1 MQCIIVGT
9 RPNEVLMSNI
19 YVEREPD
26 ETYVAIQKKQVIARG
41 RTQAEAAARA
51 HRQEPDDP
59 VLAERVRDTK
69 GGSRD
74 KWRRVYWGGLRDAT
88 QVMAARREPRR
99 RTANKRDAAL
109 LAEIGESV
117 EERAIGS
124 DGSIVIDAAHVR
136 WLLAKAR
143 GETANARKI
152 ADEPQ
157 LSPKSSRLI
166 EDALHLAGVAA
177 RDDNRQL
184 QRDADA
190 AALALRRRV
199 AQIERRAR
207 A

>member
-1 MQCIIVGT
+1 
-9 RPNEVLMSNI
+9 
-19 YVEREPD
+19 
-26 ETYVAIQKKQVIARG
+26 
-41 RTQAEAAARA
+41 
-51 HRQEPDDP
+51 
-59 VLAERVRDTK
+59 
-69 GGSRD
+69 
-74 KWRRVYWGGLRDAT
+74 
-88 QVMAARREPRR
+88 MAARRELRR
-99 RTANKRDAAL
+99 RSANKRDAVL

-117 EERAIGS
+117 EEGAVGS
-124 DGSIVIDAAHVR
+124 DGSIVIPAAHVR

-143 GETANARKI
+143 GETAKARKI

-166 EDALHLAGVAA
+166 EDALHLASVAA
-177 RDDNRQL
+177 RDNDQRL

>member
-1 MQCIIVGT
+1 MGLCA
-9 RPNEVLMSNI
+9 
-19 YVEREPD
+19 D
-26 ETYVAIQKKQVIARG
+26 
-41 RTQAEAAARA
+41 
-51 HRQEPDDP
+51 
-59 VLAERVRDTK
+59 
-69 GGSRD
+69 GS
-74 KWRRVYWGGLRDAT
+74 
-88 QVMAARREPRR
+88 MAARRESRR
-99 RTANKRDAAL
+99 RTVNKREAAL

-117 EERAIGS
+117 EEGAVGS
-124 DGSIVIDAAHVR
+124 DGSIVISATHVR

-143 GETANARKI
+143 GETAKARKI

-166 EDALHLAGVAA
+166 EDALHLASVAA
-177 RDDNRQL
+177 RDNDQRL